1 VKAKAQGTCV
11 LFVLLSAQ
19 AGAAEC
25 VAVEGPAVRVSA
37 LAPFIDQAPA
47 QQMDRVLASTPDPG
61 TRRWITAAEMHRWGL
76 SPLESLAAPG
86 VCIERRLRPIR
97 SEDVSHELQVAL
109 QQGDPRAQLAGITSI
124 QPLLVPEGHL
134 SWPSAGFRLL
144 SSNDGS
150 CSFLWQGELE
160 FDPHRLMAVR
170 VLGRYRAE
178 IVRLVATRNLQTGDV
193 LSASD
198 YERIT
203 EPGCPRSAGAKVPP
217 PEGFVMRRAL
227 NKGDDIES
235 LMLKAPSVVE
245 GGTTVRVVASS
256 GGASVTI
263 EAIAENPGRRGDSIF
278 VRTRESGKRIRVL
291 LTGKGEA
298 SAFVAGAAR

>member
-1 VKAKAQGTCV
+1 
-11 LFVLLSAQ
+11 
-19 AGAAEC
+19 
-25 VAVEGPAVRVSA
+25 
-37 LAPFIDQAPA
+37 
-47 QQMDRVLASTPDPG
+47 
-61 TRRWITAAEMHRWGL
+61 
-76 SPLESLAAPG
+76 
-86 VCIERRLRPIR
+86 
-97 SEDVSHELQVAL
+97 
-109 QQGDPRAQLAGITSI
+109 
-124 QPLLVPEGHL
+124 
-134 SWPSAGFRLL
+134 
-144 SSNDGS
+144 
-150 CSFLWQGELE
+150 
-160 FDPHRLMAVR
+160 MAVR

-198 YERIT
+198 YERII
-203 EPGCPRSAGAKVPP
+203 EPGCPRGAGAKVPP

-235 LMLKAPSVVE
+235 VMLKAPSVVE

-278 VRTRESGKRIRVL
+278 VRTRESGKRFRVL

-298 SAFVAGAAR
+298 RAIVAGAAR